1 MSPPDM
7 RRTRRTVLRTLGG
20 SAVALTAV
28 GLASA
33 DHMHPE
39 VTTLGA
45 SDVTH
50 SSAFLHGE
58 VEEFGEG
65 ATYADAWFQY
75 RVAGTSTWLGTDS
88 QTLDSPSQYSQWV
101 SGLQSDTT
109 YEFRAVAQDSD
120 GDFGYGDIFTFRTLD
135 DDQQIP

>member
-1 MSPPDM
+1 MSPQDM

-45 SDVTH
+45 TDVTH

-65 ATYADAWFQY
+65 ATSADAWFQY
-75 RVAGTSTWLGTDS
+75 RTAGSSFWIDTDPV
-88 QTLDSPSQYSQWV
+88 TLDDPAQYSQWI

-120 GDFGYGDIFTFRTLD
+120 GDFGYGNILTFKTLD
-135 DDQQIP
+135 DDQHIP